1 MGINKSI
8 HLEAFGESGKILFQ
22 LHFEPYFNEE
32 RFYQIV
38 ENLCGNTELATLFG
52 ERITEVSIMEEKAKD
67 PVDRGFYE
75 GMTVMT
81 A

>member
-38 ENLCGNTELATLFG
+38 ENLCGNTE
-52 ERITEVSIMEEKAKD
+52 
-67 PVDRGFYE
+67 
-75 GMTVMT
+75 
-81 A
+81 